1 MTSIRALLPGASAS
15 RVESWRRWLVRSL
28 PGRALLVGVA
38 IKLVTGLARLVAP
51 SSWTV
56 LDAVNA
62 VGSLVLLFVAGYIL
76 ARGVVWA
83 KRRLLWRVRR
93 KLILSYVFVGLVPGL
108 LIISFF
114 LLAGLLLFF
123 NVSSYLL
130 QSRMRTLTD
139 QATFMA
145 QSAVLEAEHGD
156 PPEVLRRRLEQRLK
170 IANARFPFTSVAIV
184 PVQGLACANPSQ
196 APQAP
201 VPKAMTI
208 GPWQHLSAPAR
219 LPAWIKCDG
228 FSGLLAYDGDVG
240 GARETHLVTRAV
252 SLPQTKSP
260 QWAVVVDMP
269 ITNSIEER
277 LREETGIRLGDVTA
291 LPYEDLR
298 ITIPKGRL
306 IEARLPDAND
316 DSTTLGEGWVA
327 FLDVQHWDTGAP
339 NYATVAIGLNLGEI
353 YNRMMQVSAG
363 RQLGQLLLVVLA
375 FIGVLFLTIQ
385 GVALI
390 IGVLL
395 ARQITG
401 AVHDLFTGTEHL
413 RNRNFTHQI
422 PVRARDQ
429 LGELADS
436 FNLMTGEVTKLLRE
450 NAEKARMEQEMLA
463 AREIQRRLLPSG
475 PLRVPG
481 LAVTAFCEPAREVA
495 GDYYDFLRISDTK
508 VGVVIADVS
517 GKGLPAGLYMAQL
530 KVLVQSL
537 ARVHPSPR
545 DFLIALNRVVA
556 DNIDSKSF
564 ITMSY
569 GVIDM
574 ERREMT
580 YARAGHCPLIR
591 VPGCAPAGLRRAEVR
606 APDGLVLG
614 LKIDDGQMF
623 DAMIQEEVVPL
634 AADDLIV
641 FFTDGISETM
651 NEAFECYGEPRLAK
665 VLEQYSHLPFEQLRS
680 FIFADLRAFSG
691 AADQHDDMT
700 MILMK
705 VDAVG
710 AAASTV

>member
-1 MTSIRALLPGASAS
+1 MTSPRALLPGEPPS
-15 RVESWRRWLVRSL
+15 RAQVWRRWLLHSA
-28 PGRALLVGVA
+28 PGRVLLGGVA
-38 IKLVTGLARLVAP
+38 VKVVTGLAGLIAP

-56 LDAVNA
+56 LDVVDA
-62 VGSLVLLFVAGYIL
+62 VGSLVLLFVAGYGL
-76 ARGVVWA
+76 ARVVVWA

-93 KLILSYVFVGLVPGL
+93 KLILSYIFVGLVPGL

-130 QSRMRTLTD
+130 QSRMRTLID
-139 QATFMA
+139 QATFLA
-145 QSAVLEAEHGD
+145 QSVVLEAEHGD
-156 PPEVLRRRLEQRLK
+156 PADVLRRRLQQRQQ
-170 IANARFPFTSVAIV
+170 IAAARFPFTSVAIV
-184 PVQGLACANPSQ
+184 PVQGLDCPANGGASSPAS
-196 APQAP
+196 PRP
-201 VPKAMTI
+201 LTV
-208 GPWQHLSAPAR
+208 GPWQHLPAPTR
-219 LPAWIKCDG
+219 LPAWITCDG
-228 FSGLLAYDGDVG
+228 FSGLLAY
-240 GARETHLVTRAV
+240 GAEAANVNETRLVTRAV
-252 SLPQTKSP
+252 SLPQTKDP
-260 QWAVVVDMP
+260 QWAVIVDLP
-269 ITNSIEER
+269 ITNPIEER

-291 LPYEDLR
+291 LPYEDPR
-298 ITIPKGRL
+298 IAIPRGRAL
-306 IEARLPDAND
+306 EPPLEEPDG
-316 DSTTLGEGWVA
+316 STTLGEGWVA
-327 FLDVQHWDTGAP
+327 FLDVHHWETGAP
-339 NYATVAIGLNLGEI
+339 NNATVAIGLNLGEI
-353 YNRMMQVSAG
+353 YNRMAVVSAG
-363 RQLGQLLLVVLA
+363 RDLGKILLGVLA

-385 GVALI
+385 AVALI

-436 FNLMTGEVTKLLRE
+436 FNVMTGEVTKLLRE

-463 AREIQRRLLPSG
+463 AREIQQKLLPPGS
-475 PLRVPG
+475 LRAPG
-481 LAVTAFCEPAREVA
+481 LAIMAFCEPAREVA
-495 GDYYDFLRISDTK
+495 GDYYDFLRVSDSK
-508 VGVVIADVS
+508 LGVLIADVS

-530 KVLVQSL
+530 KVLAQSL
-537 ARVHPSPR
+537 ARIHTSPSA
-545 DFLIALNRVVA
+545 FLMAINRVVV
-556 DNIDSKSF
+556 DIIDSKSF

-569 GVIDM
+569 AVIDTTKQ
-574 ERREMT
+574 EMT

-591 VPGCAPAGLRRAEVR
+591 VPGSAPAGLRRSQVL

-614 LKIDDGQMF
+614 LKLDDGQMF

-634 AADDLIV
+634 LPDDLIV

-651 NEAFECYGEPRLAK
+651 NEAFDCYGEQRLAR

-680 FIFADLRAFSG
+680 FIFADLRAFAG

-705 VDAVG
+705 IDAVG
-710 AAASTV
+710 AVASSV